1 MGVMTPSAPWRMFRR
16 MQASLLAGASLL
28 YLGAAIHAW
37 RVLPGAGS
45 LKLQRTILWP
55 AALAALSFAAFRLV
69 PALRRGLSRHL
80 WISYRTGFGQ
90 SVVSVLA
97 GLGVLVVAAGF
108 IYWQTHAAA
117 HGGRYP
123 AGAFGGYGAGIGL
136 LLAQALIVR
145 DLERDP
151 AFRDGIEGR

>member
-1 MGVMTPSAPWRMFRR
+1 MTPSAPWRMFRR
-16 MQASLLAGASLL
+16 MQASLVAGASLL

-37 RVLPGAGS
+37 RVLPGGGG
-45 LKLQRTILWP
+45 LKLQRTVIYP
-55 AALAALSFAAFRLV
+55 AVMFGASFAAFVLV
-69 PALRRGLSRHL
+69 PVLRRALSRHL

-97 GLGVLVVAAGF
+97 GVGVLVLAAGF
-108 IYWQTHAAA
+108 LYWQTHGAA

-123 AGAFGGYGAGIGL
+123 AGAFSGYAAGIGL
-136 LLAQALIVR
+136 LLAQTLIVR

-151 AFRDGIEGR
+151 AFRARIEGP